1 MGPSSPVRAPAAAG
15 RPGLE
20 RVDTA
25 AVRRRASLRV
35 RKDLLPVVPVA
46 LAALLLTGCTGGPSP
61 APSASRSGDGS
72 AVSPNPTSTTGSPT
86 PSPSSSGTASGPSAL
101 PTTGGSGT
109 PAGFSP
115 APVTGGTEWP
125 GPAQA
130 RLVRVAVGTH
140 AGYDR
145 LVLEFA
151 AGPVPTFE
159 VAPQEDAV
167 FSRDASDAEV
177 VLRGDSGVR
186 VVLRG
191 TTVAPTARDWLLPAY
206 PAIREVE
213 QLGDFEAVVS
223 YGVGVAGTAQVRVTT
238 LGSPA
243 RLVVDV
249 LQP

>member
-1 MGPSSPVRAPAAAG
+1 MGPSSPVGAAPASGPAVAG
-15 RPGLE
+15 RPGPGG
-20 RVDTA
+20 VDTA
-25 AVRRRASLRV
+25 DVSRRGSLRV
-35 RKDLLPVVPVA
+35 RNVVLPVVPVA
-46 LAALLLTGCTGGPSP
+46 LAGLLLAGCSGGPGPSP
-61 APSASRSGDGS
+61 STSSSATRS
-72 AVSPNPTSTTGSPT
+72 AVSRTPTATSPGTGSV
-86 PSPSSSGTASGPSAL
+86 TASGSSAL
-101 PTTGGSGT
+101 PTTGGT
-109 PAGFSP
+109 AAPAGFSE
-115 APVTGGTEWP
+115 AAVSGGTEWP

-151 AGPVPTFE
+151 AGPVPAFE
-159 VAPQEDAV
+159 VAPRADAV

-177 VLRGDSGVR
+177 LLRGDSGVL

-191 TTVAPTARDWLLPAY
+191 TTVAPTARAWLLPAY

-223 YGVGVAGTAQVRVTT
+223 YGVGVAGPAQVRVTT
-238 LGSPA
+238 LDSPA